1 MEGGGATLSDV
12 YQSAKKLLNTRDDVE
27 CLECLDYSASSD
39 LSLSLSNDISQIQ
52 SLCVQMDRFW
62 RSTAAKSQRDLWKRK
77 LGSVCW
83 EKEGIEGEKSIA
95 LRKTKSQIFT
105 NSSVADRRDQEKKA
119 YSKELKLQSAK
130 QKEIAESEK
139 EVSNRIRNLYKKEYA
154 KKQSRQVRLCT
165 KTPPSSKKRFWGDGP
180 CYNVSNLMS
189 NIMKKSKIEFL
200 KR

>member
-1 MEGGGATLSDV
+1 MMKELAA
-12 YQSAKKLLNTRDDVE
+12 AKKN
-27 CLECLDYSASSD
+27 
-39 LSLSLSNDISQIQ
+39 
-52 SLCVQMDRFW
+52 
-62 RSTAAKSQRDLWKRK
+62 
-77 LGSVCW
+77 
-83 EKEGIEGEKSIA
+83 
-95 LRKTKSQIFT
+95 
-105 NSSVADRRDQEKKA
+105 VADRRDQEKKA

-200 KR
+200 KRLEALILSNSS